1 MNSSFLFALIFL
13 SFTCCHSS
21 SSMEW
26 NSGLTGWFASPNNT
40 IVPYF
45 GTEFVLAGP
54 PPYDCKPEKCELTF
68 PQCPLLSSTD
78 YSYNELISAFYR
90 KASVDALTL
99 SRNTRGKLSVLL
111 TQSLKTLKSL
121 THTLIEYLLATLAW
135 AWVNCLMLSVSLVW
149 FILTSYTLNA
159 LIIAW
164 CLVCT
169 IFIYKAMVWTFSKLP
184 IFAITWPMKM
194 CWRVLKF
201 RRPSQTKT
209 VDEKAVEGY
218 RSFTVNMKPPKSA
231 VLQLIYEK
239 GDHAGYANCIR
250 LYNGEN
256 ALITAY
262 HNGVDLTVVGKTGNK
277 IPLSQFKEL
286 FAHPPTDIRILVGPP
301 NWEGCL
307 GCKGAHFTTGD
318 RVGKCPASFFTLYDG
333 DWQSNSAQIVGSFDK
348 YATVLSNT
356 DFGDSGTG
364 YYNGKTLLGIHKG
377 HPATGENFNLMA
389 VIPPIPG
396 LTTPRFVYETTMPQG
411 RIFSDE
417 MVKMLHD
424 LKNFKPIGGG
434 LSWAEQVD
442 LGDEKKPRESG
453 NRRRQQRLP
462 KQTPLKHPRR
472 RANWFKKI
480 KSCCSEDPYHD
491 HGYGDPTM
499 PGCYCDYPGRDCPW
513 RFGGAGHRTFVCE
526 SQSQHLGSRGGGEA
540 SLASAEEASSKETRR
555 AWREN
560 QAEQYTAYF
569 QSIYDWEVSTSPCEV
584 PGFRHCG
591 KIPTYYYPSPKR
603 ETEWGRKLCGAHPEL
618 GEKTAG
624 FGWPQKGPKAELRS
638 LRLQAER
645 WLERKQSSIQ
655 PSADQRASVVD
666 RLVREY
672 AKCETN
678 GPQAC
683 DGSVL
688 SWNGFQNDFKEAVQS
703 LQLNAG
709 VGVPYIA
716 YGLPF
721 HNDWVADPQLL
732 PVLAQLTFNR
742 LQKMLEVSF
751 EDMTAEELV
760 QNGLCD
766 PIRLFVKGE
775 PHKLSKLVEG
785 RYRLIMSVSIVD
797 QLVARVLFQNQNK
810 REIALWRAIPSKPG
824 FGLST
829 DEQTMDFMDSL
840 SAVVGASPET
850 LCNHWQDLVLPTDC
864 SGFDWSVAQW
874 MLEDDMAVRNRLT
887 INLSELTVRL
897 RNAWLKCIGNSV
909 LCLSD
914 GILLAQS
921 LPGIQKS
928 GSYNTSSTNSR
939 IRVMAAYHVGAD
951 WAMAM
956 GDDCLESPNSNLD
969 EYKDLG
975 FKVEASEKL
984 EFCSHIF
991 ETPTRATPVNV
1002 GKMLYRLIH
1011 GYNPE
1016 CGNLEVVDNYLH
1028 AVISVLNE
1036 LRHDPA
1042 LVAELSS
1049 WLIPTV

>member
-453 NRRRQQRLP
+453 NGEG
-462 KQTPLKHPRR
+462 
-472 RANWFKKI
+472 
-480 KSCCSEDPYHD
+480 SS
-491 HGYGDPTM
+491 
-499 PGCYCDYPGRDCPW
+499 DC
-513 RFGGAGHRTFVCE
+513 
-526 SQSQHLGSRGGGEA
+526 
-540 SLASAEEASSKETRR
+540 
-555 AWREN
+555 
-560 QAEQYTAYF
+560 
-569 QSIYDWEVSTSPCEV
+569 
-584 PGFRHCG
+584 
-591 KIPTYYYPSPKR
+591 
-603 ETEWGRKLCGAHPEL
+603 
-618 GEKTAG
+618 
-624 FGWPQKGPKAELRS
+624 
-638 LRLQAER
+638 
-645 WLERKQSSIQ
+645 
-655 PSADQRASVVD
+655 
-666 RLVREY
+666 
-672 AKCETN
+672 
-678 GPQAC
+678 
-683 DGSVL
+683 
-688 SWNGFQNDFKEAVQS
+688 
-703 LQLNAG
+703 
-709 VGVPYIA
+709 
-716 YGLPF
+716 
-721 HNDWVADPQLL
+721 
-732 PVLAQLTFNR
+732 
-742 LQKMLEVSF
+742 
-751 EDMTAEELV
+751 
-760 QNGLCD
+760 
-766 PIRLFVKGE
+766 
-775 PHKLSKLVEG
+775 
-785 RYRLIMSVSIVD
+785 
-797 QLVARVLFQNQNK
+797 QNK
-810 REIALWRAIPSKPG
+810 RPLNIPAGEQTGSRKLKVAAPKTPTTITATVTPPCQAATATTQVAIAPG
-824 FGLST
+824 DLAAQVIEHLCARVNLST
-829 DEQTMDFMDSL
+829 LEA
-840 SAVVGASPET
+840 AVVEKLASQALKKRPQRKRGGRGGRT
-850 LCNHWQDLVLPTDC
+850 KPSNILPT
-864 SGFDWSVAQW
+864 SSPSMTGKYQPPH
-874 MLEDDMAVRNRLT
+874 VRFPASATVVKSPPT
-887 INLSELTVRL
+887 IIPP
-897 RNAWLKCIGNSV
+897 RNEKRNGGGNSV
-909 LCLSD
+909 
-914 GILLAQS
+914 G
-921 LPGIQKS
+921 
-928 GSYNTSSTNSR
+928 
-939 IRVMAAYHVGAD
+939 
-951 WAMAM
+951 
-956 GDDCLESPNSNLD
+956 
-969 EYKDLG
+969 
-975 FKVEASEKL
+975 
-984 EFCSHIF
+984 
-991 ETPTRATPVNV
+991 
-1002 GKMLYRLIH
+1002 
-1011 GYNPE
+1011 
-1016 CGNLEVVDNYLH
+1016 
-1028 AVISVLNE
+1028 
-1036 LRHDPA
+1036 
-1042 LVAELSS
+1042 
-1049 WLIPTV
+1049 LIPNWVRKPQALGGPRRAPKQN